1 MVALRVTSEFWISAF
16 KKRLEGQGIPIF
28 VIQKGDNLAGAII
41 IRVSNLR
48 GNAKVFIQEPTLTGE
63 RSWIEFLNG
72 SDIEIEAFLENQ
84 IRFDQLFGIHFG
96 IIIPISRRNNEEFH
110 YF

>member
-41 IRVSNLR
+41 IRVSNLC
-48 GNAKVFIQEPTLTGE
+48 GKAKVFVQEPTLTGE

-72 SDIEIEAFLENQ
+72 SDTEIDEFLQNQ
-84 IRFDQLFGIHFG
+84 IRFDVDLWILEVEEHTGINFF
-96 IIIPISRRNNEEFH
+96 EEFLL
-110 YF
+110 